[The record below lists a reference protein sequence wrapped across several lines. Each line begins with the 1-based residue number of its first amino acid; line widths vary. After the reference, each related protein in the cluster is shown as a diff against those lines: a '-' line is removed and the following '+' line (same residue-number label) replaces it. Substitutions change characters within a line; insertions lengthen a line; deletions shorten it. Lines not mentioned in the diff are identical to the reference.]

1 MNIFL
6 NDCEESFFEKSCC
19 FTGYRPAKFPFSLEK
34 GVGGLEKVEN
44 SLIEAVFDLYNKGCK
59 TFYSGM
65 AMGFDIL
72 AAEAVLLLKENHS
85 DVRLICAVPF
95 EGQGVGFPE
104 PWRGRYEKI
113 AERADETVML
123 ANKYYRGCYFKRNA
137 FLVDNT
143 DYVLTWYD
151 GQSGGTAATVKYA
164 QKKGRDIINLNKEY
178 FIPAAK
184 LQCAV

>member
-95 EGQGVGFPE
+95 E
-104 PWRGRYEKI
+104 
-113 AERADETVML
+113 RADETVML

-164 QKKGRDIINLNKEY
+164 QKKGRYIINLNKEY